1 MYDIIVKS
9 KPRYEYV
16 RLVIFCEGVEHMKEY
31 KIIRIKMSK
40 DFSDEETLMNK
51 MSSEGWDVVS
61 VAPDATTKL
70 TVHILITFS
79 RDK

>member
-1 MYDIIVKS
+1 
-9 KPRYEYV
+9 
-16 RLVIFCEGVEHMKEY
+16 MKEY

-51 MSSEGWDVVS
+51 MSSDGWEVVS

-70 TVHILITFS
+70 TVHILSTFS
-79 RDK
+79 REK